1 MNMRL
6 YTLFFTFLFVL
17 PATAQMQA
25 IEYYEQPLE
34 SRQRDNMEWQ
44 VFPMHHNGLVLM
56 RHESKAFGKTYPVE
70 FSHLDTNMRV
80 IFSKSVTLPSEF
92 QKEVHWQD
100 DQHQNLYAIA
110 QEAEYSKK
118 FHFFHLDLAS
128 QTATEYQ
135 AEFPFTFEIAHFQVS
150 QQVAYIA
157 GKNNS
162 KWLALSFNML
172 DRSIKLLPHFF
183 EDREEVQHIY
193 HDSTRNELTFVIAN
207 KDHRKRKVFL
217 QPYSSLIGGGK
228 RVELVGR
235 ERELRKRTFV
245 EAIALHPYKQ
255 KNDMW
260 AIGAYSFEGNQYWQ
274 GLFVTKHE
282 GLEQKSLTFY
292 RFQDFANIFN
302 HYSEKRRLKMKAKM
316 QQYSEKD
323 QEYTFERR
331 MLWNPYYV
339 ETPNTIVL
347 LLTGYHLQNPTN
359 NNNSWQS
366 PAMMRQYGYRYPW
379 YPYNTRSNNVGNNM
393 MYVYDY
399 ALAVGFEKQTGRL
412 LWDNMMKLE
421 EIEHQHPQNVVQTGF
436 VGENFITAYL
446 HDDKLY
452 SQISYQ
458 RAQPDE
464 PEEQETKTIL
474 DGKLVDKIED
484 EELHQWYG
492 NNFLLIGVNRR
503 MYVEGMDNNKRDVFF
518 CAKLRYTPPKPDKDK
533 DKDKNKKNKP
543 KN

>member
-1 MNMRL
+1 
-6 YTLFFTFLFVL
+6 
-17 PATAQMQA
+17 
-25 IEYYEQPLE
+25 
-34 SRQRDNMEWQ
+34 
-44 VFPMHHNGLVLM
+44 
-56 RHESKAFGKTYPVE
+56 
-70 FSHLDTNMRV
+70 
-80 IFSKSVTLPSEF
+80 
-92 QKEVHWQD
+92 
-100 DQHQNLYAIA
+100 
-110 QEAEYSKK
+110 
-118 FHFFHLDLAS
+118 
-128 QTATEYQ
+128 
-135 AEFPFTFEIAHFQVS
+135 
-150 QQVAYIA
+150 
-157 GKNNS
+157 
-162 KWLALSFNML
+162 
-172 DRSIKLLPHFF
+172 
-183 EDREEVQHIY
+183 
-193 HDSTRNELTFVIAN
+193 
-207 KDHRKRKVFL
+207 
-217 QPYSSLIGGGK
+217 
-228 RVELVGR
+228 
-235 ERELRKRTFV
+235 
-245 EAIALHPYKQ
+245 
-255 KNDMW
+255 
-260 AIGAYSFEGNQYWQ
+260 
-274 GLFVTKHE
+274 
-282 GLEQKSLTFY
+282 
-292 RFQDFANIFN
+292 
-302 HYSEKRRLKMKAKM
+302 MKAKM

-379 YPYNTRSNNVGNNM
+379 YPYNTRSSNVGNNM